1 MMRKDTGEQKD
12 TWVIKKEN
20 NLGGEVTSV
29 EQGYQGVQRQGERE
43 HFVQWYPE
51 NYVMVYKPLF

>member
-29 EQGYQGVQRQGERE
+29 EQGYQGV
-43 HFVQWYPE
+43 
-51 NYVMVYKPLF
+51 

>member
-29 EQGYQGVQRQGERE
+29 EQGYQGVQRDRGK
-43 HFVQWYPE
+43 E
-51 NYVMVYKPLF
+51 NTLFSGIQKII